1 MKKNILLGIALSVI
15 SSLFADGT
23 KIGNLYYNLYPSNRT
38 AEVTYRDHY
47 HYKNIYIGV
56 NRDEYNK
63 GWIINT
69 AIIPETVEHKGI
81 LYTVTSI
88 GENAFKDCKLL
99 EKVVIPNTVTAIH
112 TDAFSGCRNLPII
125 DNIRYADS
133 YLIEV
138 VDKTLSKYTINN
150 STKWIGEFA
159 FQNCRH
165 LLDITIPE
173 SVVYI
178 GEMAFDGCSELNTIV
193 IPNSVKNIESQ
204 AFSNCPKL
212 IIYTCT
218 KKIIDFPS
226 NRQKWI
232 SPEYISYYYPFST
245 FAKKYV
251 ERGVND
257 WQKKDEFERI
267 SDWQKRVNENSR
279 KQKAKDL
286 LEEAEQK
293 YIAYHTQ
300 IITLNPT
307 LGKYD
312 AENEVF
318 AMNEPKYGSLYM
330 AVPIDEARSFKEN
343 WGHKNLSYK
352 LNIKDDLITLASISI
367 TMPNGKEY
375 TYRNTD
381 AVNYN
386 LAEVEYNFDPI
397 EVNIASTPNKP
408 QGQHNLTTTKVKV
421 GKSAVDTDI
430 PQTNASNPNK
440 FVIIFANEDY
450 KNVASV
456 PFAKNDG
463 AIFQKYCQKTLG
475 IPTSNIHYVENASF
489 NDIRIQLAWLNDV
502 CDAFEG
508 KASVIVYYAGHGIPD
523 EESKS
528 AYLLPVDGDGR
539 YVQSAYKIDDFYQK
553 LGAMRAKSVTVFMDA
568 CFSGSKR
575 EDGMI
580 ASARGVALRV
590 KSGVPQGNMV
600 VFSAAQGDETAYP
613 NREQQH
619 GLFTYYLLKKLQETQ
634 GDIALKDLGDYITK
648 QVSQQSLL
656 LNSKKQTPCVTPS
669 VTLGDQWQNWKL
681 K

>member
-232 SPEYISYYYPFST
+232 SPEYISYYYPF
-245 FAKKYV
+245 F
-251 ERGVND
+251 
-257 WQKKDEFERI
+257 
-267 SDWQKRVNENSR
+267 
-279 KQKAKDL
+279 
-286 LEEAEQK
+286 
-293 YIAYHTQ
+293 YI
-300 IITLNPT
+300 
-307 LGKYD
+307 
-312 AENEVF
+312 
-318 AMNEPKYGSLYM
+318 
-330 AVPIDEARSFKEN
+330 
-343 WGHKNLSYK
+343 
-352 LNIKDDLITLASISI
+352 
-367 TMPNGKEY
+367 
-375 TYRNTD
+375 
-381 AVNYN
+381 
-386 LAEVEYNFDPI
+386 
-397 EVNIASTPNKP
+397 
-408 QGQHNLTTTKVKV
+408 
-421 GKSAVDTDI
+421 
-430 PQTNASNPNK
+430 
-440 FVIIFANEDY
+440 
-450 KNVASV
+450 
-456 PFAKNDG
+456 
-463 AIFQKYCQKTLG
+463 C
-475 IPTSNIHYVENASF
+475 
-489 NDIRIQLAWLNDV
+489 
-502 CDAFEG
+502 
-508 KASVIVYYAGHGIPD
+508 
-523 EESKS
+523 
-528 AYLLPVDGDGR
+528 
-539 YVQSAYKIDDFYQK
+539 
-553 LGAMRAKSVTVFMDA
+553 
-568 CFSGSKR
+568 
-575 EDGMI
+575 
-580 ASARGVALRV
+580 
-590 KSGVPQGNMV
+590 
-600 VFSAAQGDETAYP
+600 
-613 NREQQH
+613 
-619 GLFTYYLLKKLQETQ
+619 
-634 GDIALKDLGDYITK
+634 
-648 QVSQQSLL
+648 
-656 LNSKKQTPCVTPS
+656 
-669 VTLGDQWQNWKL
+669 
-681 K
+681 